1 MLDILTS
8 EVSAN
13 FETGLSP
20 RFCRLNSGPFS
31 RLTFE
36 PLGQLASEEHIGQ
49 LAVAI
54 SETPVVV
61 LLTLEIMEANLAN
74 MVDHGRQVHHPCR
87 GGLLQPP
94 QEQVGEKEVTC
105 EESQCGGM

>member
-1 MLDILTS
+1 MTSFSLMHRAASKMSMLDILTS

-13 FETGLSP
+13 LETDLSP
-20 RFCRLNSGPFS
+20 CFCCLNSGPFS

-61 LLTLEIMEANLAN
+61 LLTLEVMEANLAGV
-74 MVDHGRQVHHPCR
+74 MDH
-87 GGLLQPP
+87 
-94 QEQVGEKEVTC
+94 
-105 EESQCGGM
+105 